1 MNEVKFDEKGHF
13 VFMILSLFVWDF
25 VHDYHPQ
32 VQTDR
37 LINCLES
44 SKIDNV
50 QILGILEISSAI
62 KNIYESAMRLY
73 GGRAVINNRPLV
85 NYSNIQNKKQEI
97 YGNNVEGR
105 EKALLKYENSIM
117 LSRKLTMEVIENN
130 PNIEMFL
137 GNFNFNIL
145 SSIEFEYEKKD
156 MDREFRYKQIF
167 TGINKYMN
175 AVKMDKMEHVSDKKK
190 ENMKIIQKSI
200 VKLGELFIIMFID
213 YAMERERVN
222 ISQNNTLKISP
233 YTLIFDF
240 LNNGN
245 YKKKIRLI
253 LCIVISEYYK
263 LYNSKN
269 YELLKDNEIFTRVKI
284 VSNSLDKIAGKIRSS
299 KGGSEDGCKSISENM
314 ENIKSEMTKDEP
326 NIDEILTGARYIT
339 DSIQADPGK
348 YGIITVSEMRKAS
361 IKINEGIVSIRGRMN
376 RRGFKYDS
384 IRQLV
389 LNMQKDLNTIYKL
402 TNCKGVED
410 ELKRIA
416 KRAQEGL
423 SDLPNEAQIYVSHIH
438 RMIGKKILIEMGLI
452 EKIENTKKYR
462 IIETYDNLYVDFIVH
477 VIATLSRLTLENSSE
492 KIRNVSSNN
501 SNISYSKILSNKF
514 RNLMALSSRDVDGEI
529 FKKYKMII
537 DDDENANIVFNENSE
552 KLDIL
557 NKGDNIKKFVI
568 NNASDGQSIFK
579 MLNGLNK
586 NYSKEQYGKYTFCP
600 DSSIMD
606 AMKASCP
613 SNNNSKSIRE
623 TGSMKFKLMHN
634 NEELKY
640 DLKKNGDNL
649 KIKIDT
655 PVKINDEK
663 YDVDIVVDVFDK
675 MKRLQADMV
684 YKYVVNQLIR
694 QINIISSDRKN
705 LERFLNEK
713 ETKGNN
719 FWDKFANYTSID
731 KKINPM
737 LSIMRLTCIKSFGDW
752 FQEVNGVIENGGYD
766 LSNYNITST
775 KIISHKKE
783 KNALRLVVSND
794 RPSAVRIYHMLTFGK
809 SGINENAYG
818 GYLPAKPSGGVVKD
832 FKGAIIMGKG
842 KNIEKNKLSKLS
854 ISEQYKS
861 ISQKYNNQRKRG
873 REDNENNINN
883 INQIAKIT
891 RRGGRKN
898 IKTRKNRK
906 TRKK

>member
-1 MNEVKFDEKGHF
+1 MNEVKFDEKGHL

-32 VQTDR
+32 VQTPR
-37 LINCLES
+37 LVNCLKS
-44 SKIDNV
+44 SKIDNKE
-50 QILGILEISSAI
+50 ILGILEISSAI

-73 GGRAVINNRPLV
+73 GGRAVFNNIQLV
-85 NYSNIQNKKQEI
+85 NNSNIQNKKQEI
-97 YGNNVEGR
+97 YGNNVKGR
-105 EKALLKYENSIM
+105 EKDLLKYESSIM
-117 LSRKLTMEVIENN
+117 SSRKLKMEEIENN

-145 SSIEFEYEKKD
+145 SSIEFEYEKKGI
-156 MDREFRYKQIF
+156 DRKFRYKQIF
-167 TGINKYMN
+167 TGINKYIN
-175 AVKMDKMEHVSDKKK
+175 AVKMDKIDEMKDVSHEEK
-190 ENMKIIQKSI
+190 ENIKIIQKSI

-213 YAMERERVN
+213 YATERERIN
-222 ISQNNTLKISP
+222 ISEKPTITP
-233 YTLIFDF
+233 YKLLFDF

-299 KGGSEDGCKSISENM
+299 KGGSEDGCRSVSESM

-326 NIDEILTGARYIT
+326 NIDEILTGARYII
-339 DSIQADPGK
+339 DSIQAVPGK
-348 YGIITVSEMRKAS
+348 YGIINKNGNKKMNDIKMNIYSAISSINKGVRKAALPRLLNNIQS
-361 IKINEGIVSIRGRMN
+361 NLNE
-376 RRGFKYDS
+376 
-384 IRQLV
+384 
-389 LNMQKDLNTIYKL
+389 IYNL
-402 TNCKGVED
+402 TNCQGIAD
-410 ELKRIA
+410 ELKKIEKEAEKEA
-416 KRAQEGL
+416 KQ
-423 SDLPNEAQIYVSHIH
+423 DLPNEAQIYVSHIH

-462 IIETYDNLYVDFIVH
+462 IIETYDNDFVDYIVH
-477 VIATLSRLTLENSSE
+477 VIATLSRLTLENSSK
-492 KIRNVSSNN
+492 KIRNLSSNN

-514 RNLMALSSRDVDGEI
+514 KNLKALSSRDVDGEV
-529 FKKYKMII
+529 FGQYKELIK
-537 DDDENANIVFNENSE
+537 DNRNANIVFNEDSK

-557 NKGDNIKKFVI
+557 NMEYDEKKFVI
-568 NNASDGQSIFK
+568 NNASDGQVIFK

-586 NYSKEQYGKYTFCP
+586 DYSKAQFGKYTFCP

-606 AMKASCP
+606 AMTSVCYA
-613 SNNNSKSIRE
+613 NNDTKKIRE
-623 TGSMKFKLMHN
+623 TGSMQFKLMHN

-640 DLKKNGDNL
+640 GIKKDKNNL

-655 PVKINDEK
+655 PLKINDEK

-684 YKYVVNQLIR
+684 YKHVVNKLIR
-694 QINIISSDRKN
+694 QMNIISSDRKN

-737 LSIMRLTCIKSFGDW
+737 LSIMQLTCIKSFGDW

-766 LSNYNITST
+766 LSDYSTTST
-775 KIISHKKE
+775 KIINHKIN
-783 KNALRLVVSND
+783 KNPLRLVVSND
-794 RPSAVRIYHMLTFGK
+794 RPSAVRIFHMLTFAK
-809 SGINENAYG
+809 SGINPNAYG
-818 GYLPAKPSGGVVKD
+818 GYLPTKAKHGVVED
-832 FKGAIIMGKG
+832 FKGAIIMGK
-842 KNIEKNKLSKLS
+842 SKINL
-854 ISEQYKS
+854 
-861 ISQKYNNQRKRG
+861 KRPLPPS
-873 REDNENNINN
+873 
-883 INQIAKIT
+883 APPPSAPPPSK
-891 RRGGRKN
+891 
-898 IKTRKNRK
+898 KTRKKGGNKKIKKTRKINGGRTNRK